1 MRMIRKQQCL
11 MLESGTAVVTN
22 LPVPD
27 GVRERREQPMAEIGQ
42 KHDAIITVEK
52 VSPTL
57 GVEIGNINFAAA
69 AEDDELVAE
78 LRNLLLQH
86 KVLFFPDQ
94 EITPAQQVAL
104 ARRFGPLEIHP
115 VYPHHPDHPE
125 LALLVSDH
133 ARKARENIFHADVSF
148 RTTPSLGSVLRCV
161 ECPSVG
167 GDTIWVNMVAAYERL
182 PQTIKDRIDSLM
194 AMHDFDHAFG
204 ALLPPEKRSEFNRLY
219 PPQEHPVVR
228 THPETGE
235 KLLYVNQAFTTH
247 FSNYVSDPG
256 LRVGSDFAIEANVL
270 MNYLLQQAAIPE
282 YQVRLRWRPNTVAFW
297 DNRATQH
304 YAIQDY
310 YPGRRSMMRATIVG
324 DRPR

>member
-1 MRMIRKQQCL
+1 
-11 MLESGTAVVTN
+11 
-22 LPVPD
+22 
-27 GVRERREQPMAEIGQ
+27 MAEIGQ
-42 KHDAIITVEK
+42 KHDAMITVEK
-52 VSPTL
+52 VSP
-57 GVEIGNINFAAA
+57 AA

-86 KVLFFPDQ
+86 KVLFFFRDQ

-104 ARRFGPLEIHP
+104 AQRFGPLEIHP

-133 ARKARENIFHADVSF
+133 ARKARENIFHSDVSF

-235 KLLYVNQAFTTH
+235 KLLYVN
-247 FSNYVSDPG
+247 
-256 LRVGSDFAIEANVL
+256 
-270 MNYLLQQAAIPE
+270 
-282 YQVRLRWRPNTVAFW
+282 
-297 DNRATQH
+297 
-304 YAIQDY
+304 
-310 YPGRRSMMRATIVG
+310 
-324 DRPR
+324 